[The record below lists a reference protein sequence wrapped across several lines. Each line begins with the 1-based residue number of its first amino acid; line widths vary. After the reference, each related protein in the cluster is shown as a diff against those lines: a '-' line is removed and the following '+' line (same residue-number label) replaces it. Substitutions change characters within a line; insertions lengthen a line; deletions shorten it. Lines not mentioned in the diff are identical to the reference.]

1 MLPRF
6 PRIPGGCVFA
16 KALAVATDRFDP
28 KNSASMSWRFLM
40 PAYRCKLS
48 WSRRS
53 FGRTFAACFLAL
65 IGFACRA
72 QASIAF
78 VQQNSADPQTP
89 QTTGRVTYTFAQTG
103 GNLNVVV
110 VGWNDSTTAVS
121 SVRDTSGNVYA
132 LAVGP
137 TVQAGT
143 ASQAIYYAKNISG
156 AAAGANTVTVTFTA
170 AAI

>member
-48 WSRRS
+48 WSRGS

-65 IGFACRA
+65 VGFACRA
-72 QASIAF
+72 QASITF

-89 QTTGRVTYTFAQTG
+89 QTSVAVPYALGQTG

-110 VGWNDSTTAVS
+110 VGWNDSTANVGSATES
-121 SVRDTSGNVYA
+121 S
-132 LAVGP
+132 
-137 TVQAGT
+137 
-143 ASQAIYYAKNISG
+143 
-156 AAAGANTVTVTFTA
+156 ANGDG
-170 AAI
+170 